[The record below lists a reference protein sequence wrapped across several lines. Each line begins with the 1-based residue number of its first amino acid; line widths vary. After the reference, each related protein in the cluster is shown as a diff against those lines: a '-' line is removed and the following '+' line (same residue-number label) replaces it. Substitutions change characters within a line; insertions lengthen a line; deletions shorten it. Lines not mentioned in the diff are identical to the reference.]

1 MNEILNNKPDRNQPS
16 LPTTV
21 FFSYSRADQAAALPL
36 IKIIEDAG
44 FNVWWDG
51 MISGGTSFL
60 ETTEE
65 ALESAKAV
73 VVLWSQTSVQS
84 HWVRDEATSG
94 RDRKVMVPL
103 SLDGT
108 MAPLGFRQVQLIKLE
123 SEQNK
128 KTDTPILNM
137 LSAIADLHEEGP
149 HSSVPILDY
158 VPAKSLRTPWQMS
171 RRYVF
176 LGGGLMVGAA
186 AVSTLYRSGTL
197 APSFKP
203 IENSI
208 AVLPFDNLSGN
219 ADYDYIAGGL
229 SSEIRNSLSLNRA
242 LKVAGKSSS
251 RAVMKEGVSILQIS
265 KMLNVSSLI
274 EGGFNV
280 VNNTV
285 RVTVNFIDGQTGF
298 NQWVN
303 KFEDSLDNILTLHD
317 AITSAVYE
325 TFTLSI
331 RDKGKVDVGQ
341 TENAGAFSEYIKA
354 QNEVTRSLDKDAIDR
369 AISHYNTAIEMDP
382 SFGSAFISKSQLL
395 LWKAFSA
402 KDVGSANRLKTAA
415 LATAQ
420 TATKVS
426 PNFESA
432 HNNLGYVYFF
442 TNLDIPKARISFK
455 KAESLGGGVSSS
467 LARLATFS
475 AHVKNDKT
483 ALEAAN
489 KAKTLDPLNPAIH
502 ETLGYVHYCAGRFA
516 KSILSYQRA
525 LELRASHSGPFALMA
540 RAHFELGQ
548 IDKGL
553 ALCESETSSL
563 ERLPC
568 LAIGLD
574 KKGQSENSEI
584 YLNELINTYN
594 DVSAY
599 QQAQIYAN
607 RGNIPKAIKSL
618 DKAFATKDA
627 GLALLYSD
635 PNMKNLQGN
644 SHYNDLLA
652 KIGFT
657 K

>member
-1 MNEILNNKPDRNQPS
+1 MNEILIENSDRDQPS
-16 LPTTV
+16 PPATV
-21 FFSYSRADQAAALPL
+21 FFSYSRTDQEAALPL
-36 IKIIEDAG
+36 IKAIEDAG

-51 MISGGTSFL
+51 MIAGGTSFL

-73 VVLWSQTSVQS
+73 VVLWSKTSVQS

-94 RDRKVMVPL
+94 RVRNVMVPL

-108 MAPLGFRQVQLIKLE
+108 MAPLGFRQVQLINLE
-123 SEQNK
+123 GQQGK
-128 KTDTPILNM
+128 RTDTQIQNM
-137 LSAIADLHEEGP
+137 LNAISHLHSEGPHDSVAIADYIATKP
-149 HSSVPILDY
+149 R
-158 VPAKSLRTPWQMS
+158 RTPWQMS
-171 RRYVF
+171 RRFVF
-176 LGGGLMVGAA
+176 LGGGLLVGAS
-186 AVSTLYRSGTL
+186 AVSILYGKGL
-197 APSFKP
+197 IAPAFKP

-219 ADYDYIAGGL
+219 AEYDYIAGGL
-229 SSEIRNSLSLNRA
+229 SSEIRNSLSLNQA

-251 RAVMKEGVSILQIS
+251 RAAMKEGASNSQIS
-265 KMLNVSSLI
+265 KALNVSNLI
-274 EGGFNV
+274 EGSFNV
-280 VNNTV
+280 VNKTV
-285 RVTVNFIDGQTGF
+285 RVTISFIDGQTGF
-298 NQWVN
+298 SQWVN

-325 TFTLSI
+325 TFTLNI
-331 RDKGKVDVGQ
+331 QDKEKVGIGQ
-341 TENAGAFSEYIKA
+341 TENAGAFSEYIKGN
-354 QNEVTRSLDKDAIDR
+354 NEVTRSLDKDTIDR
-369 AISHYNTAIEMDP
+369 AIAHYDRAIGLDP
-382 SFGSAFISKSQLL
+382 NFGSALTSKSQLQ

-402 KDVGSANRLKTAA
+402 KDVESVNNLQTAA

-420 TATKVS
+420 MATQVN
-426 PNFESA
+426 PNFEGA

-442 TNLDIPKARISFK
+442 TKLDVPQARISFK
-455 KAESLGGGVSSS
+455 KAEELGGGSSSS

-516 KSILSYQRA
+516 KSISSYQRA
-525 LELRASHSGPFALMA
+525 LEFRASHSGPFALMA
-540 RAHFELGQ
+540 RAYFELGQ

-553 ALCESETSSL
+553 ALCENEESLL

-574 KKGQSENSEI
+574 KKGLAESSDI
-584 YLNELINTYN
+584 HLNELIETYG

-607 RGNIPKAIKSL
+607 RKEIPKALESL
-618 DKAFATKDA
+618 EKALAAKDT

-644 SHYNDLLA
+644 RSYNELLA
-652 KIGFT
+652 KIGFIT
-657 K
+657 